1 MKFKNTNITIS
12 IIFILSLT
20 SIIGCG
26 IYTFNGSS
34 LPSHLKSIDIP
45 LFENQSLQAN
55 VAEEITKELNR
66 QVLSGNLLR
75 IVNSNGDATV
85 SGTITSY
92 TNDPYTFGAADT
104 RQIDVE
110 SYIVKI
116 GAEVQF
122 FDNKTNAALFKGL
135 VTGEGIYNFKTETE
149 SVGRQKAEKDLV
161 QRILQNS
168 LQGW

>member
-1 MKFKNTNITIS
+1 MKFRVAKTAIS
-12 IIFILSLT
+12 ISLTLGVIFIT
-20 SIIGCG
+20 GCG
-26 IYTFNGSS
+26 VYTFNGSS
-34 LPSHLKSIDIP
+34 LPPHLKTVDIP
-45 LFENQSLQAN
+45 LFENQSLQPN
-55 VAEEITKELNR
+55 VAEEVSKELNH

-75 IVNSNGDATV
+75 IVNSDGDATV

-92 TNDPYTFGAADT
+92 SNDPYTFGAADT

-116 GAEVQF
+116 GADVQF
-122 FDNKTNAALFKGL
+122 FDNKNNTALFKGV

-149 SVGRQKAEKDLV
+149 IVGRQKAEKDLV